1 MTRKRT
7 STDRSQA
14 AALLDPL
21 RASHAGHRFHE
32 AWTAR
37 SALALL
43 PPDTELTALAMEG
56 LSLEDEQ
63 ELNAP
68 AIEIADLTRYYGG
81 RNLLQAARV
90 EVVQFKYSTARAALA
105 VRAADL
111 IPTLIKF
118 AQGEAQRRSRHG
130 DAIAARVS
138 YEFATNRPIHPE
150 LEEAV
155 AALATEATRPADATG
170 QAAQIA
176 AALADCD
183 IELSAFLRRLVLLG
197 RLGDLA
203 ETRRGLAQTLAS
215 WSAPGD
221 TQTRLRLRELE
232 HLVREKAGL
241 AGLRDK
247 LIDRVAVLDELKV
260 DHENDLYPAPDVFPP
275 VETRIERKILDDIV
289 AKTRV
294 ARLPL
299 VIHGEGGMGKTVLM
313 QTLAERLSTTHA
325 VVLFDGYGAG
335 NWRDPSNPR
344 HLASR
349 TLVHLA
355 NLFAAKG
362 LSDLLLPAHQ
372 EDGLLRA
379 FRLRLADAVKGIRQ
393 RAEAAGVALVL
404 DAIDHAALA
413 VQPGQRSF
421 AQLLLHSL
429 AADPIDGVLVVA
441 SCRTERRN
449 LAVGSAEHDDFRI
462 PAFSDAEV
470 STLVLARDPNA
481 TPAEIAALTTRSG
494 ANPRCLDT
502 FLTAGR
508 PYESHAAIEG
518 DPHKILDALIEE
530 RIIDA
535 RREAMRRGASTQEI
549 DTLLAGLA
557 MLPPPVPAI
566 ELAAAQGLSESDIES
581 FVADLAPL
589 LERTRHGLM
598 FRDEPTETLIIRKA
612 QTDSAAR
619 DAVIARLTDQQTRSS
634 YAARALPM
642 VLAQAG
648 QVDSLT
654 QLAFSA
660 TVPAGT
666 SDIGRREIR
675 IARITAAL
683 HACAH
688 AGRSDDVL
696 RLALE
701 ASLVAAGHERA
712 DRFLYEH
719 PDLTAIAG
727 DPEALRRLFAIRTG
741 NPQGR
746 HSALAIAYAL
756 AGERGEAERH
766 AERAIDWF
774 NHGFREE
781 GPHYRSGG
789 PSRRFDAAGFAYVRL
804 LSGDT
809 ERMFDWLGRNSDAFA
824 HTIVRRV
831 LDLGDCHAA
840 GGADPPGMAKLRRRL
855 SRCTAALPGAAAA
868 ALLRSNGDVALDR
881 RFVAQLAAPPR
892 PVPGDGEDAA
902 ARKETL
908 PIEALL
914 QAALRAADLKCR
926 SEAKTIFARFEART
940 RTAYSFDDYRGKDLE
955 PVFALVAA
963 GVAGPLA
970 RRAPALI
977 DLAPS
982 ELLELVPPSIR
993 KRGPAGFAAE
1003 LEKRIK
1009 GQGRRRAKRKTKRR
1023 EEDGWRQER
1032 LDQQRKLVDH
1042 RLKPI
1047 LPYAAHI
1054 AEMIKAAPAARP
1066 ALAAVWIDAIESD
1079 IRGARNYEFRD
1090 ERPYLARMGGLAL
1103 IFAGTTLGAL
1113 DGPLAGRIAGLL
1125 IAAKHVPADPLLWA
1139 CERLSR
1145 VPGAQAAVMQL
1156 SRHIETAIRSG
1167 TDTAAKLTDYG
1178 KLARAVWRASP
1189 QDAAA
1194 LFRKALDLAEAM
1206 GSDDFQRANSVLQLA
1221 GNYRGPPLSD
1231 AASYALPRIFELQ
1244 LGDDDRYPWGEW
1256 ADAMRGT
1263 AGTAA
1268 LAMLSRLD
1276 ERSAAQLSLTLPP
1289 MLTALTE
1296 DGCLPA
1302 DIATGLIGI
1311 GGAGES
1317 RDFRLDRFARAA
1329 LPKLD
1334 AAGQRTLFDYLLV
1347 EIDREDG
1354 LSPDR
1359 RTIAGMMELAAQ
1371 RFDPGDPIRTRLAAL
1386 ARPYHSDD
1394 DAPPYGREVPDTAVG
1409 EIALDADAID
1419 AAIARDTT
1427 AHEGHR
1433 FPERVL
1439 RHLAPRARDTASRLR
1454 LLNALID
1461 VDAPL
1466 DDKLQAIEPHL
1477 GDWAALSPAISE
1489 ALPAIGERLAG
1500 RHPEDLASTSWDTVR
1515 CWRILECQFG
1525 VNRARIAQATVIGF
1539 DAGAIDVAG
1548 DAWLSLAA
1556 ELSPEASQPALRQG
1570 LERFLALIDRDLPEE
1585 IGDGAWQAGFT
1596 VSQDGVEAAA
1606 GLIWIR
1612 LGNPS
1617 AGMRWRAAHAVVRLA
1632 ALGRSDV
1639 IDALIARYDRDAGPF
1654 ASPAILFH
1662 RMDAQLF
1669 LLLALGRIAR
1679 ETPDLLL
1686 DYQPVFEGILF
1697 NDTFPHAALQ
1707 EAAIK
1712 VLRGLLP
1719 ALPNDQAK
1727 ALEARLVGANRSPF
1741 AAVAR
1746 GNFHADAHGMRPE
1759 GTKPPRREIYL
1770 DYDFNKYHIAKLI
1783 RMFRLEAWQI
1793 EDRITAWVRHND
1805 ATLDSMFSDP
1815 RPNFSGDRS
1824 DSWSGGYI
1832 PEKFRYGGYLVWH
1845 SLQLA
1850 AGELMRQRAC
1860 TEPAWKGDSD
1870 SWREFLADAGI
1881 SRTDGI
1887 WLAEWSDL
1895 TPIDAGAQIPMPSRD
1910 HGRFYD
1916 PASERLLAPL
1926 IGLDPDRPALAVAG
1940 NWETSDDIDLSVVT
1954 IFAPERIARAALYA
1968 GLLTESFHQGLP
1980 SQDDEREEEFG
1991 KSANKI
1997 RGWIEQ
2003 DHISDRELDRF
2014 DPYAALTAQ
2023 HRPRPAQ
2030 WLRDAEELV
2039 RADPAG
2045 RLWTKAGQPI
2055 LLGEAWGGPDGRL
2068 DRKGDRG
2075 ERLWAERAWL
2085 DRHLRVSGMMLAG
2098 IVKAR
2103 SYSKR
2108 DRDDVEGGFHHR
2120 SLGFLIDV
2128 QGRTIIPKRV
2138 PTEVRAAVAA
2148 LGQYERYDFA
2158 QRFRVILKTLGA

>member
-1 MTRKRT
+1 MVRKRPLN
-7 STDRSQA
+7 DQSQA
-14 AALLDPL
+14 IPLDPM

-32 AWTAR
+32 AWAAR

-56 LSLEDEQ
+56 LSLEDE
-63 ELNAP
+63 EGLSPP

-81 RNLLQAARV
+81 RNLVQATRV
-90 EVVQFKYSTARAALA
+90 EVVQFKYSTARAALP

-118 AQGEAQRRSRHG
+118 AKGEAERRRRHG
-130 DAIAARVS
+130 DAIADRVS
-138 YEFATNRPIHPE
+138 YEYATNRPIHPE
-150 LEEAV
+150 LDQAV
-155 AALATEATRPADATG
+155 AMLGGGTLPPGDAAG
-170 QAAQIA
+170 QAAQIV
-176 AALADCD
+176 AALADYD
-183 IELSAFLRRLVLLG
+183 VDLPAFLRRLVLLG
-197 RLGDLA
+197 QLGDLSEA
-203 ETRRGLAQTLAS
+203 RRGLARTLAS

-232 HLVREKAGL
+232 HLVREKAGF
-241 AGLRDK
+241 AGLRNK

-275 VETRIERKILDDIV
+275 VETRIERKVLDDIL
-289 AKTRV
+289 AKTRMI
-294 ARLPL
+294 RLPL
-299 VIHGEGGMGKTVLM
+299 VVHGEGGMGKTVLM
-313 QTLAERLSTTHA
+313 QALAERLSTTHA

-355 NLFAAKG
+355 NLFAAQG

-379 FRLRLADAVKGIRQ
+379 FRLRLADAVTGIRQ
-393 RAEAAGVALVL
+393 RAAAAGVALVL

-429 AADPIDGVLVVA
+429 AVDPIDGVLVVA

-449 LAVGSAEHDDFRI
+449 LSVGGAEHDDFRI

-470 STLVLARDPNA
+470 AALVLARDPSA

-494 ANPRCLDT
+494 ANPRCLDA

-518 DPHKILDALIEE
+518 DPHKILDTLIEE
-530 RIIDA
+530 RIA
-535 RREAMRRGASTQEI
+535 EAKREAMRRGTSAPAV
-549 DTLLAGLA
+549 DALLAGLA

-566 ELAAAQGLSESDIES
+566 ELAVAQGLNANDIES
-581 FVADLAPL
+581 FAADLAPL

-598 FRDEPTETLIIRKA
+598 FRDEPTETLIIKMA
-612 QTDSAAR
+612 QADPTAR
-619 DAVIARLTDQQTRSS
+619 DAVITRLTDQQSRSS

-642 VLAQAG
+642 VLAKAG
-648 QVDSLT
+648 RVDALT
-654 QLAFSA
+654 ELAFSA

-688 AGRSDDVL
+688 ATRSDDIL

-719 PDLTAIAG
+719 PDLTAIAS
-727 DPEALRRLFAIRTG
+727 DPEALRRLFTTRTG

-804 LSGDT
+804 LADDSR
-809 ERMFDWLGRNSDAFA
+809 RMFDWLGRNSDAFA
-824 HTIVRRV
+824 YNIVRRV
-831 LDLGDCHAA
+831 LDLGDCHAL
-840 GGADPPGMAKLRRRL
+840 GGIDPPGIATLRRRL
-855 SRCTAALPGAAAA
+855 SRCPSALPGAAAA
-868 ALLRSNGDVALDR
+868 ALLRSNGDAVLDR
-881 RFVAQLAAPPR
+881 RFVTQLAAPPR
-892 PVPGDGEDAA
+892 SAPDDGGEAASHPESLPV
-902 ARKETL
+902 
-908 PIEALL
+908 EALL

-926 SEAKTIFARFEART
+926 SEARTIFARFEART
-940 RTAYSFDDYRGKDLE
+940 RTAYAFDDYRGKDLD
-955 PVFALVAA
+955 PIFALVAA

-1003 LEKRIK
+1003 LEKRIR
-1009 GQGRRRAKRKTKRR
+1009 GQGQQRAKRKTKRR
-1023 EEDGWRQER
+1023 EEDGWQQER

-1054 AEMIKAAPAARP
+1054 AGMIKAAPSARAA
-1066 ALAAVWIDAIESD
+1066 LVAAWIDAIESD

-1090 ERPYLARMGGLAL
+1090 ERAYLARIGGLAL

-1113 DGPLAGRIAGLL
+1113 DGPLAERIAALL
-1125 IAAKHVPADPLLWA
+1125 ISAKHVPTAPLLWA

-1145 VPGAQAAVMQL
+1145 VLGAQAAIMQL
-1156 SRHIETAIRSG
+1156 ARHIETQIRSG
-1167 TDTAAKLTDYG
+1167 SDTAVKLTDYG
-1178 KLARAVWRASP
+1178 RLARAVWRASP

-1256 ADAMRGT
+1256 AAAMRGT
-1263 AGTAA
+1263 AGAAA

-1289 MLTALTE
+1289 MLTALVE

-1302 DIATGLIGI
+1302 DIATSLIGI

-1317 RDFRLDRFARAA
+1317 RDFKLDRFARAA
-1329 LPKLD
+1329 LPQLD
-1334 AAGQRTLFDYLLV
+1334 ARGQRTLFDYILV

-1354 LSPDR
+1354 LTPNP
-1359 RTIAGMMELAAQ
+1359 RTIAGLIELAAE
-1371 RFDPGDPIRTRLAAL
+1371 RFDPKDAIRTRLAAL
-1386 ARPYHSDD
+1386 ERPYRDND
-1394 DAPPYGREVPDTAVG
+1394 DAPPYGREAADAATG
-1409 EIALDADAID
+1409 EINLDADAID
-1419 AAIARDTT
+1419 AAIAQDTA

-1433 FPERVL
+1433 YPERVL
-1439 RHLAPRARDTASRLR
+1439 RQLAPRAQDTGSRLQ
-1454 LLNALID
+1454 LLNALVD

-1466 DDKLQAIEPHL
+1466 DDKLQAVEPYL
-1477 GDWAALSPAISE
+1477 SGWAALSPAISE

-1500 RHPEDLASTSWDTVR
+1500 RHPDDLASTSWDTVR
-1515 CWRILECQFG
+1515 CWRILERQFG
-1525 VNRARIAQATVIGF
+1525 LDRACIAHATVIGF
-1539 DAGAIDVAG
+1539 DAGALDVAG

-1556 ELSPEASQPALRQG
+1556 ELSPAVSQPALRQG
-1570 LERFLALIDRDLPEE
+1570 LERFLALVDRDLPEE
-1585 IGDGAWQAGFT
+1585 IGDGAWQTGFAAPQNA
-1596 VSQDGVEAAA
+1596 VDAAA

-1632 ALGRSDV
+1632 AFGRRDV
-1639 IDALIARYDRDAGPF
+1639 IEALIARYDRDAGPF
-1654 ASPAILFH
+1654 ASPAIPFH
-1662 RMDAQLF
+1662 CMDAQLF

-1686 DYQPVFEGILF
+1686 EHQPIFEGIVF
-1697 NDTFPHAALQ
+1697 NDTFPHAGLQ

-1719 ALPNDQAK
+1719 ALPDNLAN

-1746 GNFHADAHGMRPE
+1746 NNFYADAHGMRPE

-1783 RMFRLEAWQI
+1783 RMFRLEAWQV
-1793 EDRITAWVRHND
+1793 EDRITAWVRRSD

-1815 RPNFSGDRS
+1815 RPHYSGDRS

-1845 SLQLA
+1845 GLQLA

-1870 SWREFLADAGI
+1870 SWCDFLADAGI
-1881 SRTDGI
+1881 SRTDGT

-1895 TPIDAGAQIPMPSRD
+1895 TPIDASAQIPMPSRD

-1926 IGLDPDRPALAVAG
+1926 IGLDPGRAELAVAG
-1940 NWETSDDIDLSVVT
+1940 NWETSEDIDLSVVT

-1968 GLLTESFHQGLP
+1968 GLLTEAFHQGLP
-1980 SQDDEREEEFG
+1980 SQDDERGDEFG
-1991 KSANKI
+1991 KSAKKI

-2003 DHISDRELDRF
+2003 DHVSDRELDRF

-2023 HRPRPAQ
+2023 GRPRPAQ
-2030 WLRDAEELV
+2030 WLQDAETLV
-2039 RADPAG
+2039 RADLAA
-2045 RLWTKAGQPI
+2045 RLWTQAGQPI
-2055 LLGEAWGGPDGRL
+2055 LRGEAWGGPDGRL

-2075 ERLWAERAWL
+2075 ERLWAKRAWL
-2085 DRHLRVSGMMLAG
+2085 DRHLQASGMTLAG
-2098 IVKAR
+2098 MVKAR
-2103 SYSKR
+2103 CYTKR
-2108 DRDDVEGGFHHR
+2108 DRDDIEGGFHHR
-2120 SLGFLIDV
+2120 SLGFLIDS
-2128 QGRTIIPKRV
+2128 QGRAIIPKRV
-2138 PTEVRAAVAA
+2138 LGAVRAAVAT

-2158 QRFRVILKTLGA
+2158 QRFRVILKVLDA

>member
-1 MTRKRT
+1 M
-7 STDRSQA
+7 
-14 AALLDPL
+14 
-21 RASHAGHRFHE
+21 
-32 AWTAR
+32 
-37 SALALL
+37 L
-43 PPDTELTALAMEG
+43 PPHTELTALAMEG
-56 LSLEDEQ
+56 LSIEDEQ
-63 ELNAP
+63 ELSAP

-81 RNLLQAARV
+81 RNLLQAKRV
-90 EVVQFKYSTARAALA
+90 EVVQFKYSTARATVP
-105 VRAADL
+105 VRATDL
-111 IPTLIKF
+111 SPTLMKF
-118 AQGEAQRRSRHG
+118 AQGEAERRGRHG
-130 DAIAARVS
+130 DVVADRVS
-138 YEFATNRPIHPE
+138 YEYATNRPIHPE
-150 LEEAV
+150 LDQAI
-155 AALATEATRPADATG
+155 AALGSGTLAPSSATG
-170 QAAQIA
+170 QAAQIV
-176 AALADCD
+176 AALAGYNID
-183 IELSAFLRRLVLLG
+183 LPAFLRRLALLG
-197 RLGDLA
+197 RLGDLTQA
-203 ETRRGLAQTLAS
+203 RRGLARTLAS

-275 VETRIERKILDDIV
+275 VATRIERKVLDEIV
-289 AKTRV
+289 ATTRS

-299 VIHGEGGMGKTVLM
+299 VVHGEGGMGKTVLM
-313 QTLAERLSTTHA
+313 QALAERLSTTHA

-355 NLFAAKG
+355 NLLAAQG
-362 LSDLLLPAHQ
+362 LSDLLLPTHQ

-379 FRLRLADAVKGIRQ
+379 FRLRLADAVTGIRQ
-393 RAEAAGVALVL
+393 RAAAAGVALVL

-429 AADPIDGVLVVA
+429 SVDPIDGVLVVA
-441 SCRTERRN
+441 SCRTERRDQ
-449 LAVGSAEHDDFRI
+449 AVGGAEHDDFRI
-462 PAFSDAEV
+462 PAFSEAEV
-470 STLVLARDPNA
+470 AALVLARDAHA
-481 TPAEIAALTTRSG
+481 TPVDIAALTTRSG
-494 ANPRCLDT
+494 ANPRCLDA
-502 FLTAGR
+502 FLTVGR
-508 PYESHAAIEG
+508 PYENHAAIEG
-518 DPHKILDALIEE
+518 DPHKILDTLIEE
-530 RIIDA
+530 RITEA
-535 RREAMRRGASTQEI
+535 RREAMRRGASAQAV
-549 DTLLAGLA
+549 DALLAGLA

-566 ELAAAQGLSESDIES
+566 ELAAAQGLSASDIES
-581 FVADLAPL
+581 FAADLAPL

-598 FRDEPTETLIIRKA
+598 FRDEPTETLIIKMA
-612 QTDSAAR
+612 QADAVAR
-619 DAVIARLTDQQTRSS
+619 DAVIARLTDQQSRSS

-648 QVDSLT
+648 RVEALT
-654 QLAFSA
+654 ELAFSA

-688 AGRSDDVL
+688 AGRSDDIL

-727 DPEALRRLFAIRTG
+727 DPEALRRLFATRTG

-774 NHGFREE
+774 NHGFRKE
-781 GPHYRSGG
+781 GPHYGSGG

-804 LSGDT
+804 LADDT
-809 ERMFDWLGRNSDAFA
+809 RRMFDWLGRNSDAFA
-824 HTIVRRV
+824 YNIVSRV
-831 LDLGDCHAA
+831 LDLGDCHTA
-840 GGADPPGMAKLRRRL
+840 GGIDPPGMAILRRRL
-855 SRCTAALPGAAAA
+855 SGCPSALPGAAAA
-868 ALLRSNGDVALDR
+868 ALSRSNGDAALDR

-892 PVPGDGEDAA
+892 PTPEDGEEASA
-902 ARKETL
+902 HQESL
-908 PIEALL
+908 PVEALL

-926 SEAKTIFARFEART
+926 KEARTIFARFEART
-940 RTAYSFDDYRGKDLE
+940 RTAYSFDDYRGKDLD

-970 RRAPALI
+970 RREPALI

-993 KRGPAGFAAE
+993 KRGPAGFAVE

-1009 GQGRRRAKRKTKRR
+1009 GQGQRRSRRKTKRR

-1047 LPYAAHI
+1047 LPYAVRI
-1054 AEMIKAAPAARP
+1054 AGMIKAAPSARR
-1066 ALAAVWIDAIESD
+1066 ALVAEWVEAIESD
-1079 IRGARNYEFRD
+1079 VRGARNYEFRD
-1090 ERPYLARMGGLAL
+1090 ERSYLARMGGLAL
-1103 IFAGTTLGAL
+1103 IFTGTTLGAL
-1113 DGPLAGRIAGLL
+1113 DGPLAERIAALL
-1125 IAAKHVPADPLLWA
+1125 IAAKHVPPAPLLWA

-1145 VPGAQAAVMQL
+1145 IPGAQVAIMQL
-1156 SRHIETAIRSG
+1156 ARHIEAAIRSG
-1167 TDTAAKLTDYG
+1167 TDTTAKLTDYG
-1178 KLARAVWRASP
+1178 KLARAVWRTSP
-1189 QDAAA
+1189 HDAAA

-1221 GNYRGPPLSD
+1221 GNYRGAPLAD

-1263 AGTAA
+1263 AGTVA

-1289 MLTALTE
+1289 MLTALVE
-1296 DGCLPA
+1296 DGNLPA
-1302 DIATGLIGI
+1302 DIALALIGI
-1311 GGAGES
+1311 GGAGEC
-1317 RDFRLDRFARAA
+1317 RDFGLDRFARAA
-1329 LPKLD
+1329 LPQID
-1334 AAGQRTLFDYLLV
+1334 TASQRILFDYLLV

-1354 LSPDR
+1354 LTPYG
-1359 RTIAGMMELAAQ
+1359 RTIAGLTRLAGE
-1371 RFDPGDPIRTRLAAL
+1371 RFDPEDPIRTRLAAL
-1386 ARPYHSDD
+1386 ARPYRDD
-1394 DAPPYGREVPDTAVG
+1394 DAPPYGRAETDATVG
-1409 EIALDADAID
+1409 EMVLDADTID
-1419 AAIARDTT
+1419 AAIAQDTM
-1427 AHEGHR
+1427 AHDGHR

-1439 RHLAPRARDTASRLR
+1439 LQLAARAKDTGSRLR
-1454 LLNALID
+1454 LLHALID

-1466 DDKLQAIEPHL
+1466 DDKLQAVEAHL
-1477 GDWAALSPAISE
+1477 DAWAALSPAISE
-1489 ALPAIGERLAG
+1489 ALPAIGDRLAR
-1500 RHPEDLASTSWDTVR
+1500 RHPDDLASTSWDTIR
-1515 CWRILECQFG
+1515 CWRILERKFG
-1525 VNRARIAQATVIGF
+1525 LDRGRIAHAAVIGF
-1539 DAGAIDVAG
+1539 DAGALDVAG

-1556 ELSPEASQPALRQG
+1556 ELAPATSQPALRQG
-1570 LERFLALIDRDLPEE
+1570 LERFLTLVDRDLPEE
-1585 IGDGAWQAGFT
+1585 IGDGTWQAGFAAP
-1596 VSQDGVEAAA
+1596 QEAVEAAA

-1632 ALGRSDV
+1632 ALGRRDV
-1639 IDALIARYDRDAGPF
+1639 IDALIARFDKDAGPF
-1654 ASPAILFH
+1654 AAPAIPFH

-1686 DYQPVFEGILF
+1686 DHQSLF
-1697 NDTFPHAALQ
+1697 DGVVANDKFPHAALQ
-1707 EAAIK
+1707 EAAVK

-1719 ALPNDQAK
+1719 ALSGDRAK
-1727 ALEARLVGANRSPF
+1727 MLEARLVKANRSPF
-1741 AAVAR
+1741 PPVAR
-1746 GNFHADAHGMRPE
+1746 DNFHADAHGMRPE

-1770 DYDFNKYHIAKLI
+1770 DYDFNKFHIARLI

-1793 EDRITAWVRHND
+1793 EDRITAWVRRSD
-1805 ATLDSMFSDP
+1805 TTLDSMFSDP
-1815 RPNFSGDRS
+1815 RPHHSGDRS

-1845 SLQLA
+1845 GLQLA

-1860 TEPAWKGDSD
+1860 TEPAWTGDSD

-1881 SRTDGI
+1881 SRVDGA

-1895 TPIDAGAQIPMPSRD
+1895 TPIDAGAEMPMPSRD

-1926 IGLDPDRPALAVAG
+1926 IGLDSGRAELAVAG
-1940 NWETSDDIDLSVVT
+1940 NWETSGDIDLSVVT

-1968 GLLTESFHQGLP
+1968 GLLTEAFHQGLP
-1980 SQDDEREEEFG
+1980 IQDDEREDEFG
-1991 KSANKI
+1991 NSARKI

-2003 DHISDRELDRF
+2003 DNISDRELDRF

-2023 HRPRPAQ
+2023 GRPRPAR
-2030 WLRDAEELV
+2030 WLQTAEALV

-2045 RLWTKAGQPI
+2045 RLWTQAGQPI
-2055 LLGEAWGGPDGRL
+2055 LRGEAWGGPDGRL

-2075 ERLWAERAWL
+2075 ERLWANRNWL
-2085 DRHLRVSGMMLAG
+2085 AQHLRASDMTLAG
-2098 IVKAR
+2098 MVKAR
-2103 SYSKR
+2103 SYTKR

-2120 SLGFLIDV
+2120 SLGFLIDS

-2138 PTEVRAAVAA
+2138 PAAVRAAVAG

-2158 QRFRVILKTLGA
+2158 QRFRVILKVLNA